1 MGAVVSLEL
10 YVLGSSLFY
19 LKIRFARLV
28 VPTVIPF
35 VSSVRVV
42 AVNVVVE

>member
-1 MGAVVSLEL
+1 MGAIVSLEL

-19 LKIRFARLV
+19 LKIRFSRLV

-35 VSSVRVV
+35 VSSLRVV